1 MADYGD
7 KVYNSIKAGNP
18 DAVWVMQGWMFGY
31 QRHIWDYETLQSLV
45 SKVPNEKMLLLDLA
59 EDYNHLFWENG
70 ANWEFYKGF
79 YGKEWIYSVIPNMG
93 GKSGL
98 TGKLDFYANGRLQAL
113 CSANKGNL
121 TGYGMAPEGIENN
134 EIIYELVCDGGWTS
148 EAIDMDKWLHNYSL
162 CRYGNVPDE
171 ITEFWEGMRKSVY
184 GSFTDHPRYNWQFR
198 PGSIRKGSINA
209 NDAFYQGIETLKNAI
224 PAMKDSP
231 LFAIDMIEMTAQY
244 LGGKMEILVQAIDLA
259 YQNGDMDKA
268 AAMETEFETLML
280 GTDRLLCSHPTL
292 RLENWLLYARNWG
305 STPEL
310 KDYYE
315 RNARRIVT
323 VWGPPVDDYSA
334 RIWSGLLRDYYMPR
348 WKQYFTAKRTCKA
361 FNIVAWELSWVE
373 KKRGLSKAEPY
384 KDVLAGCAE
393 LIAHAKSIDNS
404 LLKAMNGEQLGSW
417 SPVDIGN
424 DWKEVVWD
432 IPVNKIA
439 SLKGIRF
446 QHIRGTAGVEIEE
459 VILEMDGVEV
469 CKIIQQGFTGK
480 KNINNTYMLN
490 IPKDA
495 TGNNSCRL
503 RAKVKSNGQGE
514 SYGTVI
520 ME

>member
-1 MADYGD
+1 M
-7 KVYNSIKAGNP
+7 
-18 DAVWVMQGWMFGY
+18 
-31 QRHIWDYETLQSLV
+31 
-45 SKVPNEKMLLLDLA
+45 
-59 EDYNHLFWENG
+59 
-70 ANWEFYKGF
+70 
-79 YGKEWIYSVIPNMG
+79 
-93 GKSGL
+93 
-98 TGKLDFYANGRLQAL
+98 
-113 CSANKGNL
+113 
-121 TGYGMAPEGIENN
+121 
-134 EIIYELVCDGGWTS
+134 
-148 EAIDMDKWLHNYSL
+148 
-162 CRYGNVPDE
+162 
-171 ITEFWEGMRKSVY
+171 
-184 GSFTDHPRYNWQFR
+184 
-198 PGSIRKGSINA
+198 
-209 NDAFYQGIETLKNAI
+209 
-224 PAMKDSP
+224 
-231 LFAIDMIEMTAQY
+231 
-244 LGGKMEILVQAIDLA
+244 
-259 YQNGDMDKA
+259 
-268 AAMETEFETLML
+268 
-280 GTDRLLCSHPTL
+280 
-292 RLENWLLYARNWG
+292 
-305 STPEL
+305 

-417 SPVDIGN
+417 SPVDIDN

-469 CKIIQQGFTGK
+469 CKIKQQGFTGK

-503 RAKVKSNGQGE
+503 RVKVKSNGQGE

-520 ME
+520 MESG